1 MNSNRFS
8 LFVPHG
14 SPMFALQP
22 GAAGAALAEM
32 GSQFRAAR
40 AVVVVS
46 PHWETE
52 IPEVGFA
59 ARPATIHDFGGFDSR
74 LFEIQYPAAGDP
86 QVAQAVLDALR
97 AAGFQAKADSGRGL
111 DHGVWV
117 PLLHMFPQAD
127 LPVIPVSLQHHA
139 GPEHAYRIG
148 QSLAPLAEQGFLIV
162 GSGNVTHN
170 LRDWQM
176 VQSLGSPRPDY
187 VTGFS
192 DWVHTQMTARNTE
205 ALLRYRSSQP
215 DAVRAHPRDEHFL
228 PLMVALGAAGE
239 SAKPY
244 AFFRGISDH
253 VLAMDGYAFH

>member
-1 MNSNRFS
+1 
-8 LFVPHG
+8 
-14 SPMFALQP
+14 MFALQP

-32 GSQFRAAR
+32 ASPFRAAR
-40 AVVVVS
+40 AVVVIS

-52 IPEVGFA
+52 IPTVGCA
-59 ARPATIHDFGGFDSR
+59 ACPATIHDFGGFDSR

-86 QVAQAVLDALR
+86 QAAQAVLDALR
-97 AAGFQAKADSGRGL
+97 GSGFQAETDPERGL

-127 LPVIPVSLQHHA
+127 LPVIPLSLQHHA

-148 QSLAPLAEQGFLIV
+148 QSLAPLAEQGFLIM

-176 VQSLGSPRPDY
+176 IQSLGGPQPDY
-187 VTGFS
+187 VVGFS
-192 DWVHTQMTARNTE
+192 DWVHTQMVAGNTE
-205 ALLRYRSSQP
+205 ALLSYRSGQP
-215 DAVRAHPRDEHFL
+215 HAVQAQPRDEHFL
-228 PLMVALGAAGE
+228 PLLTALGAAGA

>member
-22 GAAGAALAEM
+22 AAAGAALAEI
-32 GSQFRAAR
+32 GRQFRAAK
-40 AVVVVS
+40 AVVVIS

-52 IPEVGFA
+52 IPTVGFA
-59 ARPATIHDFGGFDSR
+59 ARPVTIHDFGGFDSR
-74 LFEIQYPAAGDP
+74 LFEIRYPAAGDP
-86 QVAQAVLDALR
+86 QAAQAVLNALS
-97 AAGFQAKADSGRGL
+97 AAEFPAKADPERGL

-127 LPVIPVSLQHHA
+127 IPVIPLSLQAHK
-139 GPEHAYRIG
+139 GPAHAYRIG
-148 QSLAPLAEQGFLIV
+148 QALAPLAERGFLIV

-176 VQSLGSPRPDY
+176 IRALDGRRPEY
-187 VTGFS
+187 VDRFA
-192 DWVHTQMTARNTE
+192 DWVNAQMLAGNIE
-205 ALLRYRSSQP
+205 ALLSYRSRQP
-215 DAVRAHPRDEHFL
+215 DAARAHPTDEHLL
-228 PLMVALGAAGE
+228 PLMTALGAAGE

-253 VLAMDGYAFH
+253 VLAMDGYGFH